1 MKPRI
6 VPIWQALSLRA
17 RLFLPLGAMFVVALI
32 LGAVLLRSFGSEHLI
47 EENKPSAQSAE
58 QIAGALNAALRS
70 SANPQQTLDAFGQ
83 SLGTSGVLQFRPA
96 GAASPAPSAA
106 QPSGAAGRAPG
117 WFVDVLAVP
126 EMGAVFPVS
135 IDGKRVG
142 DIVFD
147 PDMSA
152 DIYEKWIGFLAILVS
167 AIALALLAGIIAYVT
182 AGAALGPLRDLGE
195 GLTRLRQGSYGE
207 LIPPAGPPEIRRG
220 AEEAN
225 ALAQTLS
232 RLSRDNRNLLR
243 KIVSLQDDERRDLA
257 RELHD
262 ELGPLLFGIR
272 ANAVT
277 LSDASPGDKAQLD
290 ASVAG
295 LIQAVEALQQAN
307 RRILDRLRPLY
318 IDELGLAKSIETLLR
333 NARSQ
338 APLLQQATDIDP
350 RLSDIDGLL
359 SHTVYRFVQEGVTN
373 VLRHANASAMKIT
386 ATMQSGQLFVE
397 VADNGDGVPPDNV
410 LGRGLTG
417 MHERVRALGGTF
429 ELLRDN
435 GLTCIRCRL
444 PVGNLG

>member
-1 MKPRI
+1 
-6 VPIWQALSLRA
+6 V

-32 LGAVLLRSFGSEHLI
+32 LGAVLLRNFGSEHLI
-47 EENKPSAQSAE
+47 EENKPSARSAE
-58 QIAGALNAALRS
+58 QIAGALNTALRS
-70 SANPQQTLDAFGQ
+70 SANPEQTLDAFGQ
-83 SLGTSGVLQFRPA
+83 SLGTAGVLQFRPA
-96 GAASPAPSAA
+96 GAAPLAPSAV
-106 QPSGAAGRAPG
+106 QPSIMAGRAPG

-126 EMGAVFPVS
+126 QMGAVFPVN

-167 AIALALLAGIIAYVT
+167 TIALALLAGMIAYVT

-195 GLTRLRQGSYGE
+195 GLTRMRQGDYGQV
-207 LIPPAGPPEIRRG
+207 IPPAGPPEIRRS
-220 AEEAN
+220 AIEAN
-225 ALAQTLS
+225 ELAQTLN
-232 RLSRDNRNLLR
+232 RLSRDNRSLLR

-277 LSDASPGDKAQLD
+277 LLDATPRDQAQLD
-290 ASVAG
+290 ASVG
-295 LIQAVEALQQAN
+295 SLIQSVEALQQAN

-338 APLLQQATDIDP
+338 APQLQQSADIDP
-350 RLSDIDGLL
+350 RLGDIDGLL
-359 SHTVYRFVQEGVTN
+359 SHTVYRVIQEGVTN
-373 VLRHANASAMKIT
+373 VLRHAKADAMKIT
-386 ATMQSGQLFVE
+386 ANLQSDQLFIE
-397 VADNGDGVPPDNV
+397 VADNGAGIPPNNV
-410 LGRGLTG
+410 FGRGLTG

-444 PVGNLG
+444 PIANPG